1 MQGNINGRKNMAFWS
16 TEKIHVEREKYP
28 SLISDFN
35 EERLKYGR
43 YSLRLGREVLV
54 TPDGSTNVPPPGEG
68 SFVKI
73 PPGQFAILYTLESIQ
88 IPHDAIGFISV
99 RTSEKWKG
107 LVNVSGFHVDP
118 GFIGHLKFSVYNAGN
133 NCICLDYESECFL
146 LWFCGLDKI
155 SKDTWDQK
163 NKFQKAVITATD
175 HEQMSERRHSPAM
188 LHNRIEKLEE
198 NVKAIISVGGVIIF
212 PLLIAVGVTTFQ
224 HWFLEKTDRVGTITL
239 IVGTSLITS
248 LFLVALL
255 SIYVFFRRWFK
266 KGKI

>member
-1 MQGNINGRKNMAFWS
+1 MNSVDWKNATPEQKNLW
-16 TEKIHVEREKYP
+16 KYAS
-28 SLISDFN
+28 SLIAYTTITPLFYN
-35 EERLKYGR
+35 GP
-43 YSLRLGREVLV
+43 LV
-54 TPDGSTNVPPPGEG
+54 GSE
-68 SFVKI
+68 
-73 PPGQFAILYTLESIQ
+73 
-88 IPHDAIGFISV
+88 
-99 RTSEKWKG
+99 
-107 LVNVSGFHVDP
+107 
-118 GFIGHLKFSVYNAGN
+118 FSVYNAGN